1 MIEQGFHAVGL
12 GVGSPSQ
19 VTLNARDVLES
30 SDAIFAPRSERSTFS
45 KARERLDRIGDFDGR
60 VQQYKLSMHAN
71 DDQLEAEYD
80 STAQKIAD
88 LVDKNRTVSA
98 VTLGDPLL
106 YSTCYKL
113 TASVEDYLP
122 RNRIH
127 FHTGV
132 SSPQIASSLLK
143 KKLAQSEESL
153 ALVPLVGTSDRQL
166 ELFLD
171 EIDNLVFMK
180 VNRNFDQLREIL
192 NSKDRMSEAHYVRDI
207 GGEQERVA
215 PLNSME
221 LEDNSPDYFA
231 LLLVLSDDERLH

>member
-1 MIEQGFHAVGL
+1 M
-12 GVGSPSQ
+12 
-19 VTLNARDVLES
+19 TLNARNVLES
-30 SDAIFAPRSERSTFS
+30 SDAIFAPRSERSAIS

-60 VQQYKLSMHAN
+60 VQEYELPMHAS

-80 STAQKIAD
+80 STAQSIAD
-88 LVDKNRTVSA
+88 LVDRNRTVSA

-113 TASVEDYLP
+113 TDSVEDYLP

-143 KKLAQSEESL
+143 KRLAQSEESV
-153 ALVPLVGTSDRQL
+153 ALVPLVGATDRQL

-180 VNRNFDQLREIL
+180 VNRNFDRLREIL
-192 NSKDRMSEAHYVRDI
+192 SSRDRMSEAHYVQDI

-215 PLNSME
+215 PLSSIEFEN
-221 LEDNSPDYFA
+221 NSPDYFA
-231 LLLVLSDDERLH
+231 LLLVLRDDERIH